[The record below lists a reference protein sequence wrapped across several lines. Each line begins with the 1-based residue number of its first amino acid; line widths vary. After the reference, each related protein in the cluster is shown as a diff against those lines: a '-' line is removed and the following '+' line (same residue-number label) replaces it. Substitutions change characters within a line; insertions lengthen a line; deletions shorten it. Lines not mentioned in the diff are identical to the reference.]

1 MSEETFAII
10 ALVFVMSLGLG
21 IGFFFAF
28 IEPIERWMER
38 MKKRRAK
45 PA

>member
-10 ALVFVMSLGLG
+10 AVTFLMALGCG
-21 IGFFFAF
+21 IGLFFAF